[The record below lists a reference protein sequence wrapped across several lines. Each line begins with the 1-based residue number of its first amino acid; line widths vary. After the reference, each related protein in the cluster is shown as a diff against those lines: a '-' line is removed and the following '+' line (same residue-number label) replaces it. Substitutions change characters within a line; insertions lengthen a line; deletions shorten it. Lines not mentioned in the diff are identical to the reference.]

1 MRKCSKCK
9 ISYTGSVKRCPLCQ
23 SELIGDITASP
34 FPKTT
39 PRKENVLYKILLF
52 VSISLSLIFAF
63 VEYMIHNQFTVTKY
77 VVLGIVTLDILVL
90 YIIKKYKNV
99 LKKMNKYFIII
110 LLLTFLWFFLTKSL
124 IITTYI
130 IPILCIIIFLFN
142 SITMLVLKDSYISR
156 FLGQLLLDCV
166 IGLIPGVLLMLHLTT
181 TNVLSYICLLLDVL
195 VLLGLIIFCHDR
207 VIEEL
212 TKRFNI

>member
-1 MRKCSKCK
+1 MRKCNKCQ
-9 ISYTGSVKRCPLCQ
+9 ISYTGNIKKCPLCQ
-23 SELIGDITASP
+23 GELIGKKTPSP
-34 FPKTT
+34 FPKIIAK
-39 PRKENVLYKILLF
+39 KENILYKILLF

-63 VEYMIHNQFTVTKY
+63 VEYIIHNQFTVTKY
-77 VVLGIVTLDILVL
+77 VVLGIVTSDILVL
-90 YIIKKYKNV
+90 YVIKKYKDV

-110 LLLTFLWFFLTKSL
+110 LLLTFIWFFLTRSL

-130 IPILCIIIFLFN
+130 IPIVCIIIFVFN
-142 SITMLVLKDSYISR
+142 SITMLVLKDSYINR
-156 FLGQLLLDCV
+156 FLGLLLLDCL
-166 IGLIPGVLLMLHLTT
+166 IGLIPGVLLMLNLTT
-181 TNVLSYICLLLDVL
+181 TNILSYMCLLLDGL